1 MMKLRWRRLVLVLLC
16 LLGALALG
24 IRLFLG
30 SLPFGALPDEAEQQ
44 RLARSPHYADG
55 AFHNEL
61 PTPVLADDSSM
72 AASLLQFLLRKKD
85 HPVPPGPVPTA
96 NTPLTTLDRAT
107 DSLVWLGHS
116 SFLLQLDGQR
126 ILIDPVLSDH
136 ASPVSWITR
145 AFPGSNPYTPDQL
158 PDIDVLLISHD
169 HWDHLDYATLRALRP
184 RIRQIVCG
192 LGVGAHLRR
201 WGFAPAQ
208 IHEGDWGDALTL
220 GTLTVRI
227 TPARHY
233 SGRSL
238 ARNAS
243 LWAGFVLETPHR
255 RLFYSGDSGYGPHFA
270 ELGRRFGPFDCVLLD
285 CGQYDRRWPFIHM
298 TPEETARAA
307 HALRA
312 RSLLPAHA
320 GKFSLAYHCWD
331 DPYRR
336 ISAASRGRRWR
347 LLMPRIGEALALD
360 AVTQPR
366 PAADPAAAP
375 VPWWQTLRP

>member
-1 MMKLRWRRLVLVLLC
+1 MLTPPWKWALLALPLV
-16 LLGALALG
+16 LGALAFG
-24 IRLFLG
+24 IWCFLG
-30 SLPFGALPDEAEQQ
+30 SLPFGALPDAGEQQ

-61 PTPVLADDSSM
+61 PTPVLTDDSGMLS
-72 AASLLQFLLRKKD
+72 SLLQFLLRQKD
-85 HPVPPGPVPTA
+85 SPVPPGPVPA
-96 NTPLTTLDRAT
+96 VRTPLHALDRAQDT
-107 DSLVWLGHS
+107 LVWLGHS
-116 SFLLQLDGQR
+116 SFFLQLEGRR

-136 ASPVSWITR
+136 ASPLPFIAR
-145 AFPGSNPYTPDQL
+145 AFPGSTPYTADDL

-169 HWDHLDYATLRALRP
+169 HWDHLDYATLTALRP
-184 RIRQIVCG
+184 RIGRVICG

-201 WGFAPAQ
+201 WGFSAAQ
-208 IHEGDWGDALTL
+208 IHEGDWGDALPL

-238 ARNAS
+238 TRNTS

-285 CGQYDRRWPFIHM
+285 CGQYDPRWPLIHM

-307 HALRA
+307 HDLRA
-312 RSLLPAHA
+312 RTLLPAHA
-320 GKFSLAYHCWD
+320 GRFSIAYHSWD

-336 ISAASRGRRWR
+336 ISAASRDSSWR

-360 AVTQPR
+360 DVTQPR
-366 PAADPAAAP
+366 PAAASDTAPA
-375 VPWWQTLRP
+375 PWWQTLQP

>member
-1 MMKLRWRRLVLVLLC
+1 MLTSPWKWALLVLL
-16 LLGALALG
+16 LVLGALASG
-24 IRLFLG
+24 IWCFLG
-30 SLPFGALPDEAEQQ
+30 SLPFGARPDAGEQQ

-55 AFHNEL
+55 VFHNEL
-61 PTPVLADDSSM
+61 PTPVLTDDSGMLS
-72 AASLLQFLLRKKD
+72 SLLQFLLRQKD
-85 HPVPPGPVPTA
+85 SPVPPGPVPTVR
-96 NTPLTTLDRAT
+96 TPLHALDRT
-107 DSLVWLGHS
+107 QDTLVWLGHS
-116 SFLLQLDGQR
+116 SFFLQLEGQR

-136 ASPVSWITR
+136 ASPLPFIAR
-145 AFPGSNPYTPDQL
+145 AFPGSTPYTAGDL

-169 HWDHLDYATLRALRP
+169 HWDHLDYATLTALRP
-184 RIRQIVCG
+184 RIGRIVCG

-201 WGFAPAQ
+201 WGFAAAQ

-220 GTLTVRI
+220 GALTVRI

-238 ARNAS
+238 ARNTS

-285 CGQYDRRWPFIHM
+285 CGQYDRRWPLIHM

-307 HALRA
+307 HDLRA
-312 RSLLPAHA
+312 RTLLPAHA
-320 GKFSLAYHCWD
+320 GRFSIAYHSWD

-336 ISAASRGRRWR
+336 ISAASRSSSWR

-360 AVTQPR
+360 AVTRPR
-366 PAADPAAAP
+366 PAAAPSAAP
-375 VPWWQTLRP
+375 APWWQTLQP